1 MYNFISLNVKCPHC
15 SNSFMDEENLVDNQ
29 PSIKLNIKI
38 GDNSG
43 IIRLS
48 SIYGS
53 YNYICD
59 FEIQKDSI
67 ANFSCT
73 HCNGI
78 LNTEEKCSVCNAPM
92 VTFVLD
98 IGGKVT
104 ICSRAG
110 CKNHL
115 VEFEDLSQ
123 ALTKLYQDYGYQSKI
138 LDQEVPIPREE
149 KLVKQ
154 EVDEDKEIIE
164 TGTYLNAYCPYC
176 KHSLNEEDM
185 LKLKI
190 INEKNEEGYVF
201 LSPYL
206 NVFSSKS
213 TIFLQEDKVV
223 NDIKCPHCEESLVLK
238 DKSCELCGSP
248 VAVISISARTKLIN
262 FYICSKKGCRW
273 HGLSEDDINE
283 IKLEDS
289 MEW

>member
-1 MYNFISLNVKCPHC
+1 MYNFISLNVKCPLC
-15 SNSFMDEENLVDNQ
+15 GGSLMDEENMVDNQ
-29 PSIKLNIKI
+29 PSIKLKIKI
-38 GDNSG
+38 GDDSG

-59 FEIQKDSI
+59 FEIKKDSI
-67 ANFSCT
+67 ATFSCMK
-73 HCNGI
+73 CNGI

-92 VTFVLD
+92 VSFVLD
-98 IGGKVT
+98 IGGKVA

-110 CKNHL
+110 CKNHV

-123 ALTKLYQDYGYQSKI
+123 ALTKLYQEFGYQAKNLEHDLI
-138 LDQEVPIPREE
+138 TPVEE
-149 KLVKQ
+149 KIAKQ
-154 EVDEDKEIIE
+154 EIDEDKEIIE

-223 NDIKCPHCEESLVLK
+223 NDIKCCHCDASLVIK

-262 FYICSKKGCRW
+262 FYICSKKGCKW